1 MQDSLFSDLGQILPY
16 LAELQNKIEFLRT
29 LAKSLDDIG
38 ESHFIIKYPDGK
50 IVVLGQDIIPFNL
63 GQEIR
68 KLVEDS
74 IDEYQRQHENLNR
87 LFNDTNHW
95 ISRDLFMDLFW
106 PLPLVFVGLLQY
118 QEKILIKTGGRR

>member
-1 MQDSLFSDLGQILPY
+1 MQDSLFADLGQILPH
-16 LAELQNKIEFLRT
+16 LAELQNKIQFLRT

-38 ESHFIIKYPDGK
+38 ETHFVIKYPDGK

-63 GQEIR
+63 GQEIH

-87 LFNDTNHW
+87 LFNETNH
-95 ISRDLFMDLFW
+95 
-106 PLPLVFVGLLQY
+106 
-118 QEKILIKTGGRR
+118 